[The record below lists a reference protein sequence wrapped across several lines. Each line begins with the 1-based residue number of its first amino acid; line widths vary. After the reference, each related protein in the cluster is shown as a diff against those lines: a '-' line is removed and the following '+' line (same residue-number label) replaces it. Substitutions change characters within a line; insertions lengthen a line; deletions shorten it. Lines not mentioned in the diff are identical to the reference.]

1 MPQRLLDDEERLAFH
16 RQVLGEAV
24 SQAVRMDALG
34 AGMPPPVPAFP
45 SHQVTSPWRF
55 FERDD
60 LDGPIVPKNDWG
72 PLMKLT
78 FIAVALMLAS
88 CVSTQATHPTT
99 RTASTRAWTDLDKRD
114 TCKKEILRLHPEVV
128 KFEHGRNWV
137 NKGTNTVFKADVVV
151 MTQLGPKA
159 KAANCTFWDDPNLS
173 DDFWI
178 Y

>member
-1 MPQRLLDDEERLAFH
+1 MERWSALRQRSL
-16 RQVLGEAV
+16 VG
-24 SQAVRMDALG
+24 S
-34 AGMPPPVPAFP
+34 
-45 SHQVTSPWRF
+45 WRF

-88 CVSTQATHPTT
+88 CVSTQA
-99 RTASTRAWTDLDKRD
+99 RAWTDLDKRD